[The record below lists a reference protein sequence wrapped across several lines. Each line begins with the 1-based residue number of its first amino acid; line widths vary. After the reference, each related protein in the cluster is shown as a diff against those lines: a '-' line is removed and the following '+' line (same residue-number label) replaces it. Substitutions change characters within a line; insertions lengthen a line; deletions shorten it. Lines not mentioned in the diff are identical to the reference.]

1 MKTYYMLI
9 QPGRIFAQTVDEA
22 VLKLREQYGDGRLVI
37 YPAHVQP
44 RPGWVWFEFYIEVE
58 HELLQDHSM
67 ENQESQD
74 STP

>member
-1 MKTYYMLI
+1 MKTYYMLF

-58 HELLQDHSM
+58 QDGARVGY
-67 ENQESQD
+67 
-74 STP
+74 

>member
-1 MKTYYMLI
+1 MTSKTEMLV

-44 RPGWVWFEFYIEVE
+44 CRSRGLTWYEFYIEVE
-58 HELLQDHSM
+58 A
-67 ENQESQD
+67 
-74 STP
+74 

>member
-58 HELLQDHSM
+58 QDGARVGY
-67 ENQESQD
+67 
-74 STP
+74 